1 MNLLQTDI
9 IETVL
14 LKFHRFNY
22 LCNISKTNKEL
33 NTITNRIKNF
43 HYNKLNK
50 LLETQNLNK
59 LCNEIEIN
67 FEDKTEYIKNN
78 INLYNNISKYIFN
91 YKILNLKY
99 YNFIKDIDTHN
110 FIKIIILYNINCS
123 TIKTN
128 IHIISYDTYKNYL
141 SLSKNKYYPFMI
153 IYIKT
158 GYSLHLEYNINVNLF
173 RISLNNP
180 MNKISLTK
188 VINLEEIM
196 KILGYSENGLFTFI
210 YKNYLLRFFN

>member
-1 MNLLQTDI
+1 MNLLHIDI
-9 IETVL
+9 IETIL

-33 NTITNRIKNF
+33 NVITNKIKNF
-43 HYNKLNK
+43 HYSKLNK
-50 LLETQNLNK
+50 VLETKILNK
-59 LCNEIEIN
+59 NELCNEKEIN
-67 FEDKTEYIKNN
+67 FESKTEYIKNN
-78 INLYNNISKYIFN
+78 INLYNNISKCIFN
-91 YKILNLKY
+91 YKVLNLKY

-123 TIKTN
+123 TIKNN
-128 IHIISYDTYKNYL
+128 IHIISYDTYKSYL
-141 SLSKNKYYPFMI
+141 NLSKNKYYPFMI

-158 GYSLHLEYNINVNLF
+158 GYSLHLEYNNIVNLF

-188 VINLEEIM
+188 VINLE
-196 KILGYSENGLFTFI
+196 
-210 YKNYLLRFFN
+210 